1 MIRRRLLVNTT
12 LLAAVAVAGCA
23 GTPTQNTAL
32 ATSTV
37 TLATVAAQ
45 NSTTAAKLVSSG
57 ALICGK
63 IDSTTGQLA
72 AVGLT
77 AVADAFGL
85 AAVTNVV
92 DKTVA
97 TVCPSIGLV
106 AGALPPGVDPATV
119 VVTTTPAAKALPTV
133 ATVAPTS

>member
-12 LLAAVAVAGCA
+12 FLATVALAGCV
-23 GTPTQNTAL
+23 GTPTQNATL
-32 ATSTV
+32 ATGAV

-45 NSTTAAKLVSSG
+45 NSTTAANLVNSG

-92 DKTVA
+92 DKTVG

-119 VVTTTPAAKALPTV
+119 SVTTAPAAKALPSV
-133 ATVAPTS
+133 ATVATTS